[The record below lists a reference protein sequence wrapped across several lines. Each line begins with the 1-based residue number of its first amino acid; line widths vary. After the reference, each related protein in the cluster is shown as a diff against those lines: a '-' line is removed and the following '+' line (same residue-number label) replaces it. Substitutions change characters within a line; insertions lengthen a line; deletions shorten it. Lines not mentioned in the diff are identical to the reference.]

1 MTNIITTFAILN
13 AISLV
18 CYRKRK
24 QRISVF
30 LVSHIRNTS
39 EHQTESFNTIC
50 HITGSVC
57 SSIDTINR
65 GALEISI
72 FVLFSDCFYNHCSGS
87 TIGNEFARFVLFAV
101 HRYGLFWSYN
111 PILPARLSV
120 LLAMSFRNIW
130 ADS

>member
-13 AISLV
+13 ATCLV

-24 QRISVF
+24 QDISIF

-39 EHQTESFNTIC
+39 EHKTESFNAIR
-50 HITGSVC
+50 HITGSICGPV
-57 SSIDTINR
+57 DTINR
-65 GALEISI
+65 GTFEISI
-72 FVLFSDCFYNHCSGS
+72 FVLFSDCFNNHCSGS

-101 HRYGLFWSYN
+101 HRYGLFWSCS
-111 PILPARLSV
+111 PIRPARLSV
-120 LLAMSFRNIW
+120 LPVVSFRSTW